1 MFLFADRLP
10 LCFLH
15 LLYRCVCVPSGYE
28 MQLPLRWR
36 CVCERDKMDFRIWQ
50 LPLSLIWIILLLSS
64 SSPILLASVGYFWC
78 HFLLG
83 WLLLVSLCGWLLRP
97 QLADQVGAV
106 HSVFLIGYSPSL
118 ATLNLRTFNE
128 LQIGVSNLTSWCH
141 GVALVSRGNIVWL
154 DSSLTFSLSLE
165 KMLATSLSVIYVYG
179 LVEIIIPGYHGHG
192 GYLIWLNL
200 LNWMKK
206 KKKICLVMCLPA
218 GCTKLP
224 NSYWGRVRSHL
235 H

>member
-1 MFLFADRLP
+1 M
-10 LCFLH
+10 
-15 LLYRCVCVPSGYE
+15 
-28 MQLPLRWR
+28 
-36 CVCERDKMDFRIWQ
+36 
-50 LPLSLIWIILLLSS
+50 
-64 SSPILLASVGYFWC
+64 
-78 HFLLG
+78 
-83 WLLLVSLCGWLLRP
+83 SLCGWLLWP

-106 HSVFLIGYSPSL
+106 HSVFVIGYSPSL

-192 GYLIWLNL
+192 GYLRWLDL
-200 LNWMKK
+200 LNWMEKK
-206 KKKICLVMCLPA
+206 KKKNLSGHVLACWMYKITKFVLGAELDQFTNQKLVC
-218 GCTKLP
+218 G
-224 NSYWGRVRSHL
+224 SHL
-235 H
+235 HESSSHVNRVPSSFQIYFLGKIRLITAYWLTGEVSLLHSLVHDQENQFPPSNCRDTS